1 MPQLIECSRGT
12 WGVLDVSKEVL
23 ECPFSIISG
32 AVHSLARLTALP
44 GDLIGS
50 CTDPD
55 AVETGSLF
63 GDMAW
68 CSRHISNVDP

>member
-1 MPQLIECSRGT
+1 MPQLIECPRGT
-12 WGVLDVSKEVL
+12 WGVLDVSQEVL

-32 AVHSLARLTALP
+32 AVHGRAQLTALP
-44 GDLIGS
+44 GDRVGA

-55 AVETGSLF
+55 AVDAGSLF

-68 CSRHISNVDP
+68 YSRHISNVDP